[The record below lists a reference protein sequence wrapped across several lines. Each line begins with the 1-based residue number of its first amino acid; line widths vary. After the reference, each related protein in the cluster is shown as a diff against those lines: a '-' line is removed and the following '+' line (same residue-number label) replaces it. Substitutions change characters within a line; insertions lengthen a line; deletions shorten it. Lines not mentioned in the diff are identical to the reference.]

1 MRIGIIGAGAMAAA
15 LGGGWAAA
23 GHEVAIAARSTDAAQ
38 ALAERIS
45 ESRDPAV
52 RRLDTGRGAG
62 TVATH
67 EGRLTQLD
75 PSSEP
80 VEPAPQRADETGV
93 QPDTSSAAGGRPVAR
108 ITEQSGDSGSV
119 APTPVRA
126 GPIGLTIEWAEV
138 VLMAVP
144 VGALA
149 ELLRAHGTA
158 LDGKV
163 VIDCTNAFLP
173 DESAPDGTTA
183 FVLSEDA
190 VAERIA
196 AGAPKAHVV
205 KAFNLLAAEV
215 WAGTDRVFDGARLA
229 VPLCGDDP
237 AAMRTVAALAE
248 DLALQPFPAGGLHR
262 AKYLEA
268 TSVFAVGLW
277 FAGADA
283 RAMLPPLS
291 AAFAVED

>member
-1 MRIGIIGAGAMAAA
+1 MRIGIIGAGAMAGA

-23 GHEVAIAARSTDAAQ
+23 GHDVCIGARSREAAQ
-38 ALAERIS
+38 ALATRINASRMGDTADGAESALPPEADLSTDAS
-45 ESRDPAV
+45 EPRSG
-52 RRLDTGRGAG
+52 TGRSSRASETHSTIGRSGASE
-62 TVATH
+62 VWADATSATA
-67 EGRLTQLD
+67 GA
-75 PSSEP
+75 PSAVGAESI
-80 VEPAPQRADETGV
+80 G
-93 QPDTSSAAGGRPVAR
+93 AAM
-108 ITEQSGDSGSV
+108 
-119 APTPVRA
+119 
-126 GPIGLTIEWAEV
+126 EWADI
-138 VLMAVP
+138 VLLAVP

-149 ELLRAHGTA
+149 ELLGEHGDA
-158 LDGKV
+158 LADKV

-196 AGAPKAHVV
+196 AGVPKAHVV

-229 VPLCGDDP
+229 VPICGDDP
-237 AAMRTVAALAE
+237 AAVRTVATLAE

-291 AAFAVED
+291 AAFAVAD

>member
-1 MRIGIIGAGAMAAA
+1 MRIGIIGAGAMAGA

-23 GHEVAIAARSTDAAQ
+23 GHDVCIGARSRDAAQ
-38 ALAERIS
+38 ALATRINASRMGDTADGAGSALPS
-45 ESRDPAV
+45 ETGSSAGLSTDASEPRSGTGRSSRASETHSTIGRSGASEVWADATSATAGAPSAV
-52 RRLDTGRGAG
+52 RAESIGA
-62 TVATH
+62 AMKW
-67 EGRLTQLD
+67 
-75 PSSEP
+75 
-80 VEPAPQRADETGV
+80 AD
-93 QPDTSSAAGGRPVAR
+93 
-108 ITEQSGDSGSV
+108 I
-119 APTPVRA
+119 
-126 GPIGLTIEWAEV
+126 
-138 VLMAVP
+138 VLLAVP

-149 ELLRAHGTA
+149 ELLNEHGDA
-158 LDGKV
+158 LADKV

-229 VPLCGDDP
+229 VPICGDDP
-237 AAMRTVAALAE
+237 AAVRTVATLAE

-277 FAGADA
+277 YAGADA

-291 AAFAVED
+291 AAFAVAD

>member
-23 GHEVAIAARSTDAAQ
+23 GHEVVIGARSAEAARELAARISSTLGDTPRGTSPADTSTSAAQ
-38 ALAERIS
+38 VTEAPGIAEPEPAATI
-45 ESRDPAV
+45 AV
-52 RRLDTGRGAG
+52 R
-62 TVATH
+62 
-67 EGRLTQLD
+67 
-75 PSSEP
+75 
-80 VEPAPQRADETGV
+80 
-93 QPDTSSAAGGRPVAR
+93 AAGIGAT
-108 ITEQSGDSGSV
+108 I
-119 APTPVRA
+119 A
-126 GPIGLTIEWAEV
+126 GAEV

-144 VGALA
+144 VDALA
-149 ELLRAHGTA
+149 ELLGDHGGA
-158 LDGKV
+158 LAGKV

-173 DESAPDGTTA
+173 DESAPEGVTA

-215 WAGTDRVFDGARLA
+215 WAGPDRIFDGVRLA
-229 VPLCGDDP
+229 VPLCADNP
-237 AAMRTVAALAE
+237 TALHTVATLAE

-268 TSVFAVGLW
+268 TSVFTVGLW

-291 AAFAVED
+291 AAFAVTDA

>member
-1 MRIGIIGAGAMAAA
+1 MSVRRFAVHRPGHRGPVPLDPCAERINRRIIGAGAMAAA

-23 GHEVAIAARSTDAAQ
+23 GHEVVIGARSADAARE
-38 ALAERIS
+38 LA
-45 ESRDPAV
+45 
-52 RRLDTGRGAG
+52 
-62 TVATH
+62 
-67 EGRLTQLD
+67 
-75 PSSEP
+75 
-80 VEPAPQRADETGV
+80 
-93 QPDTSSAAGGRPVAR
+93 AR
-108 ITEQSGDSGSV
+108 ITTSPADEPPQLGASPAEPRTTATRTVEEADGAEFGS
-119 APTPVRA
+119 AHPIAVRA
-126 GPIGLTIEWAEV
+126 ANIGVAIADADV

-149 ELLRAHGTA
+149 ELLVEHGDA
-158 LDGKV
+158 LAGKV

-215 WAGTDRVFDGARLA
+215 WADAARVFDGVQLA
-229 VPLCGDDP
+229 VPLCGDD
-237 AAMRTVAALAE
+237 ATAVRTAAALAE

-268 TSVFAVGLW
+268 TSVFTVGLW
-277 FAGADA
+277 FSGADA

-291 AAFAVED
+291 AAFAATDA

>member
-23 GHEVAIAARSTDAAQ
+23 GHEVVIGARSAEAARE
-38 ALAERIS
+38 LA
-45 ESRDPAV
+45 
-52 RRLDTGRGAG
+52 
-62 TVATH
+62 
-67 EGRLTQLD
+67 
-75 PSSEP
+75 
-80 VEPAPQRADETGV
+80 
-93 QPDTSSAAGGRPVAR
+93 AR
-108 ITEQSGDSGSV
+108 ITATLGDTSPRRGTRTSGTHTTEMPGI
-119 APTPVRA
+119 AEPEPTSPIAVRA
-126 GPIGLTIEWAEV
+126 GGIGAAIAGADI

-149 ELLRAHGTA
+149 ELLGEHGGA
-158 LDGKV
+158 LAGKV

-173 DESAPDGTTA
+173 DEAAPEGVTA

-215 WAGTDRVFDGARLA
+215 WAGADRIFDDVRLA
-229 VPLCGDDP
+229 VPLCGDD
-237 AAMRTVAALAE
+237 ADAIKTVAALAE
-248 DLALQPFPAGGLHR
+248 DLALQPFPAGGLHQAR
-262 AKYLEA
+262 YLEA
-268 TSVFAVGLW
+268 TSVFTVGLW
-277 FAGADA
+277 FSGADA

-291 AAFAVED
+291 AAFAVADA

>member
-23 GHEVAIAARSTDAAQ
+23 GHEVVIGARSAEAARELAARINSTLGDTSPRRGARVSETTEIPRTAESERASLIAVRATGIGAAIA
-38 ALAERIS
+38 
-45 ESRDPAV
+45 
-52 RRLDTGRGAG
+52 GA
-62 TVATH
+62 
-67 EGRLTQLD
+67 D
-75 PSSEP
+75 
-80 VEPAPQRADETGV
+80 
-93 QPDTSSAAGGRPVAR
+93 
-108 ITEQSGDSGSV
+108 I
-119 APTPVRA
+119 
-126 GPIGLTIEWAEV
+126 

-144 VGALA
+144 VSALA
-149 ELLRAHGTA
+149 ALLDEYGSA
-158 LDGKV
+158 LAGKV

-173 DESAPDGTTA
+173 DEAAPDGVTA

-215 WAGTDRVFDGARLA
+215 WAGADRIFDGARLA
-229 VPLCGDDP
+229 VPLCGDD
-237 AAMRTVAALAE
+237 AEAIRTVATLAE

-268 TSVFAVGLW
+268 TSVFTVGLW
-277 FAGADA
+277 FSGADA

-291 AAFAVED
+291 AAFAVADA